1 MSRFKLLDVHND
13 TIIAV
18 SYSKLAIVRSDVVRM
33 SSATAT
39 DVVAVY
45 ILVTNLEDVCMRL

>member
-18 SYSKLAIVRSDVVRM
+18 SYSKLAILRSDVVRM

-45 ILVTNLEDVCMRL
+45 ILVTNLEDVCIRP